1 MSLCMM
7 FPARQDASAAETL
20 AALASGLAGNLE
32 AHHSRHMRVKH
43 TCGARQARGSREA
56 TETSLSLGSRHAAGS
71 TVARCPCVAC
81 ETALIM
87 SVSQLHWLL
96 VLQGRHMSLRGS
108 LQQTHESQSGTPVAP
123 DKPVD
128 PVRPL
133 RPVSPWAPVTPLAPL
148 LPDAP
153 VLPARQPSSC
163 QCLSCTGN

>member
-1 MSLCMM
+1 MKM
-7 FPARQDASAAETL
+7 
-20 AALASGLAGNLE
+20 

-81 ETALIM
+81 KTALIM

-108 LQQTHESQSGTPVAP
+108 SQQTHESQAHLW
-123 DKPVD
+123 
-128 PVRPL
+128 RPT
-133 RPVSPWAPVTPLAPL
+133 SPWIP
-148 LPDAP
+148 
-153 VLPARQPSSC
+153 
-163 QCLSCTGN
+163 

>member
-1 MSLCMM
+1 MSLK
-7 FPARQDASAAETL
+7 
-20 AALASGLAGNLE
+20 

-81 ETALIM
+81 KTALIM

-108 LQQTHESQSGTPVAP
+108 LTADT
-123 DKPVD
+123 
-128 PVRPL
+128 
-133 RPVSPWAPVTPLAPL
+133 
-148 LPDAP
+148 
-153 VLPARQPSSC
+153 
-163 QCLSCTGN
+163 